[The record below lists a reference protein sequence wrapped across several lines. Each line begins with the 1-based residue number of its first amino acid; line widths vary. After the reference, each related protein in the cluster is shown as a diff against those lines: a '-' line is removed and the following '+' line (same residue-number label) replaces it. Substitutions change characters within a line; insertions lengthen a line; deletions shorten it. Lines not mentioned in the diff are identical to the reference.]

1 MVPREPRGDE
11 RMKILL
17 YFDWVGTKKGLR
29 EHDKKMQKSCIETG
43 VEHEGLY
50 GSMNEKWNYVWVF
63 KANSFD
69 HFLEMSRKV
78 PRPVH
83 MVHYI
88 TELLIPISL

>member
-11 RMKILL
+11 KMKILL
-17 YFDWVGTKKGLR
+17 YFDWVGTRIELR
-29 EHDKKMQKSCIETG
+29 EHDKKMRKSCIETV

-63 KANSFD
+63 EANSFD
-69 HFLEMSRKV
+69 HFLEMSQKV

-88 TELLIPISL
+88 TELLIPIKL